1 MFNKLASTDVI
12 NHVRQL
18 QKLQKGELIHVE
30 NYHMVTNHAVC
41 SWFGGH

>member
-1 MFNKLASTDVI
+1 MFNKLESLNVI

-30 NYHMVTNHAVC
+30 VFIMVSNHAVC

>member
-1 MFNKLASTDVI
+1 MFNKLESLNVI
-12 NHVRQL
+12 SYVRQL

-30 NYHMVTNHAVC
+30 VFIMVTNHAVC